1 MVAEETPLPPS
12 RRNSSV
18 IPESPENPGE
28 NPDSTNISGTTFLGH
43 RDDATSD
50 EEDSESLVL
59 TAEDIVD
66 DLPDLKP
73 AAIMLMSL
81 LVSDHDDERGIV
93 NEARRLRTADR
104 AEKRRIEK
112 HSAKLVDR
120 MSNFTNQIFID
131 VNHVRNLVPVLTSED
146 SSQQWSPAPTLYSAN
161 CARLAHSL
169 LLSTGETQFDRKVI
183 KTLNFQ
189 FPAPF
194 LDQLSSGTEKATF
207 DLALDIRTQH
217 FVMEF
222 DRQQGQKD
230 FDPKTL
236 VQSIFYDA
244 SQHEGTELDSRWL
257 RGFSLQSVFLD
268 ENMCLPERF
277 HNDVLERI
285 DDITDAMIDDD
296 DTPSITDLKAA
307 FPWKRFYRRAAH
319 FLRRRDIEISQDLK
333 MEVDMGDVRRVLRRQ
348 LGSEHGTPSRGTP
361 SVLGSLSVQS
371 KHQTGSNF
379 LINRA
384 ERMTQ
389 TPSAQPTPTRQPS
402 AMNASTR
409 PSATQKAPA
418 PEKTTAVPP
427 APSPAP
433 APAPA
438 PIPKKAPL
446 VQPAQSTLNQ
456 ASSSKDPKK
465 KMQGFR
471 DLKSLQRVRQRQQ
484 QLGLGQVEEPPTT
497 RRETPA
503 GSFGDE
509 TLVNDDDGDFG
520 VSHDGGEDITLA
532 DFEESTTPPGSART
546 TQVSHTF
553 GAASTSPVR
562 RNQPTSSRTQSRQT
576 PHRFTDRQNN
586 AARVSPINEAE
597 SQSIERQTAP
607 RPHTNKRTRDDMDS
621 DDSDGFEQDTR
632 DANREARRARL
643 DQDRRVRQRTEQS
656 PDDEDDDD
664 DDDDDAINDQLRAG
678 LEESS
683 QPAPSQPGRRRTPPA
698 RATSSVPPSS
708 TAPEAPRRVTI
719 QEPQASRASVLAT
732 TAPPST
738 EPVSSWRARNS
749 PGVSS
754 ERPPQAKKRGT
765 WSVEEDE
772 RLVKLLTVHGK
783 HWAHILAQ
791 DRLCPPADGGP
802 RFVEKNRSQVDI
814 KDRARVLRHHW
825 ERYVYTFIV
834 VLIIILIMFQGI
846 ILVKTPLHTLRA
858 FPCLL
863 GCRKNLNLGQR
874 SVQDNR
880 RRGIQQRSHRG
891 SRYRHPTKT
900 NEMECTSLQGR
911 RALRLN
917 YYLSFVFSRERPVA
931 TDTGRL
937 PLQRL
942 SYSC

>member
-1 MVAEETPLPPS
+1 MVAEEKPLPSS
-12 RRNSSV
+12 RRNSDV
-18 IPESPENPGE
+18 IPESPENPGD

-43 RDDATSD
+43 RDDDATSD

-81 LVSDHDDERGIV
+81 LVSDHEDERGIV

-131 VNHVRNLVPVLTSED
+131 VNHVRNLVPMLTSED
-146 SSQQWSPAPTLYSAN
+146 SSQQWSPAPTLFSAN

-169 LLSTGETQFDRKVI
+169 LLSTGESQFDKQVI

-194 LDQLSSGTEKATF
+194 LDRLSSGTEKATF

-222 DRQQGQKD
+222 DRQQGEKD
-230 FDPKTL
+230 FDPKAL

-285 DDITDAMIDDD
+285 DDISDAMIDDD
-296 DTPSITDLKAA
+296 DTPSVTDLKAA

-319 FLRRRDIEISQDLK
+319 FLRRRDVEISQDLK

-348 LGSEHGTPSRGTP
+348 LGSERGTPSHGTPS

-371 KHQTGSNF
+371 KRQTGSN

-384 ERMTQ
+384 ERVTQ
-389 TPSAQPTPTRQPS
+389 TPSVQPTPTRQPPVPS
-402 AMNASTR
+402 ASTR
-409 PSATQKAPA
+409 PSATQKAPVS
-418 PEKTTAVPP
+418 EKTTVPP
-427 APSPAP
+427 ALAP
-433 APAPA
+433 APAP
-438 PIPKKAPL
+438 PVSKAPL
-446 VQPAQSTLNQ
+446 AQPTQMSLNQ

-465 KMQGFR
+465 KMRSFR

-484 QLGLGQVEEPPTT
+484 QLGLVQVEEPPTT
-497 RRETPA
+497 HETPA

-509 TLVNDDDGDFG
+509 TLVNDDYGDLGFT
-520 VSHDGGEDITLA
+520 HDGGEEVTLA

-546 TQVSHTF
+546 TQVSHNF
-553 GAASTSPVR
+553 GAASISPVR
-562 RNQPTSSRTQSRQT
+562 RNQPTSSRTQSPQT
-576 PHRFTDRQNN
+576 PHRFTDRQKN

-597 SQSIERQTAP
+597 SQSVERQAAP
-607 RPHTNKRTRDDMDS
+607 RPRANTNKRTRDDMDS
-621 DDSDGFEQDTR
+621 DDSDDYEQDTR
-632 DANREARRARL
+632 DINVEARRAKL
-643 DQDRRVRQRTEQS
+643 DQNRRVRQRTEQS
-656 PDDEDDDD
+656 PGDEDDD
-664 DDDDDAINDQLRAG
+664 AATNQLRAG

-683 QPAPSQPGRRRTPPA
+683 QPAPSQPERRPTPPA
-698 RATSSVPPSS
+698 RARPSPAPTRRTVVADEYDTATPSVAPSSVHPSS
-708 TAPEAPRRVTI
+708 TAPAAQPRVTI
-719 QEPQASRASVLAT
+719 QEPQTSRASVLAT

-738 EPVSSWRARNS
+738 QPVSSWRAHNT
-749 PGVSS
+749 PGAAQ
-754 ERPPQAKKRGT
+754 ERASRPKKRGT
-765 WSVEEDE
+765 WSEEEDE
-772 RLVKLLTVHGK
+772 RLVEMLMVHGK

-791 DRLCPPADGGP
+791 DRLCPPGDGGP
-802 RFVEKNRSQVDI
+802 KFVEKDRSQVDI

-825 ERYVYTFIV
+825 ERYDDTFIS
-834 VLIIILIMFQGI
+834 ILIRMLILFLGI
-846 ILVKTPLHTLRA
+846 IPANRPLRTLRVL
-858 FPCLL
+858 PCPL
-863 GCRKNLNLGQR
+863 GCRKDLDKSNQ
-874 SVQDNR
+874 V
-880 RRGIQQRSHRG
+880 
-891 SRYRHPTKT
+891 K
-900 NEMECTSLQGR
+900 CTGELC
-911 RALRLN
+911 
-917 YYLSFVFSRERPVA
+917 V
-931 TDTGRL
+931 
-937 PLQRL
+937 
-942 SYSC
+942 